1 MTPVSVGGQVRV
13 PYSNCCEGRFFVATI
28 QNGELKMKIRK
39 VIIVGLFAF
48 GGGMLRYLVNSSWGV
63 VGILGCNLIGSFL
76 MALLTYTVIERKLV
90 AAWLSLGL
98 GTGLIGALTT
108 FSTFAATTIQLWQSH
123 PLAAGLYFIVSSCG
137 GLAMALLGAWL
148 GRRLG
153 RD

>member
-1 MTPVSVGGQVRV
+1 MPSGAECSATLSIAVGA
-13 PYSNCCEGRFFVATI
+13 C
-28 QNGELKMKIRK
+28 
-39 VIIVGLFAF
+39 
-48 GGGMLRYLVNSSWGV
+48 W
-63 VGILGCNLIGSFL
+63 GILVCNLIGSFL
-76 MALLTYTVIERKLV
+76 LALLTYTVIERKLV
-90 AAWLSLGL
+90 ADWLSLGL

-123 PLAAGLYFIVSSCG
+123 PLAAGLYFIVSSGG

>member
-1 MTPVSVGGQVRV
+1 
-13 PYSNCCEGRFFVATI
+13 
-28 QNGELKMKIRK
+28 
-39 VIIVGLFAF
+39 
-48 GGGMLRYLVNSSWGV
+48 MLRYLVNSSWGV

-76 MALLTYTVIERKLV
+76 LALLTYTVIERKLV
-90 AAWLSLGL
+90 ADWLSLGL

-137 GLAMALLGAWL
+137 GLVMALLGAWL